1 MQSETGAVPPPQ
13 AMMGL
18 ITGYWRTQ
26 AVATAARLAIADR
39 LVDGPRS
46 SASLATE
53 LAVDEGALFRLLR
66 GLASFG
72 VFTESGAR
80 TFALN
85 ALGETLRSNVPGS
98 MKDMAIA
105 QASPGHWLSWG
116 KLDEAV
122 RTGERASRAALG
134 CELFEWYAKH
144 PLEAAAFSGAMGNLS
159 ALAAQEVGKH
169 LALGHKATV
178 VDVGGA
184 HGTLLAGVLR
194 AHPTARGVLTDL
206 PHVIATAPKSLAALG
221 IADRVEAVAADFF
234 QAAPA
239 GDVYL
244 LKQILHDWSD
254 AQAVTIL
261 KNCAAAMNP
270 GGRVVVVEMV
280 VPHDGRPDLAQLM
293 DLNML
298 VMLPGR
304 ERTEAEFAA
313 LFEEAG
319 LKRPVLT
326 ATHSPFFLIEA
337 TRR

>member
-1 MQSETGAVPPPQ
+1 MQTAHAVPPPQ

-46 SASLATE
+46 SASLAAD
-53 LAVDEGALFRLLR
+53 LKVDEAALFRLLR
-66 GLASFG
+66 GLTSLG
-72 VFTESGAR
+72 VFTESSAR
-80 TFALN
+80 TFSLN
-85 ALGETLRSNVPGS
+85 PLGETLRSNVPGS
-98 MKDMAIA
+98 MRDMAIA
-105 QASPGHWLSWG
+105 QASPGHWLTWG

-122 RTGERASRAALG
+122 RTGTSSARAALG
-134 CELFEWYAKH
+134 TELFEYYGKN
-144 PLEAAAFSGAMGNLS
+144 PVEAAAFSGAMGNLS

-169 LALGHKATV
+169 LKLPNKATV

-184 HGTLLAGVLR
+184 HGTLLSGVLK

-206 PHVIATAPKSLAALG
+206 PHVIATAPQALAALG
-221 IADRVEAVAADFF
+221 LSDRVEAVAADFF
-234 QAAPA
+234 KTVPS

-254 AQAVTIL
+254 EQCVTIL
-261 KNCAAAMNP
+261 KNCASAMNP

-280 VPHDGRPDLAQLM
+280 VPQDGSPSMAQMM

-298 VMLPGR
+298 VLLPGR
-304 ERTEAEFAA
+304 ERTELEFAA
-313 LFEEAG
+313 VFEAAG
-319 LKRPVLT
+319 LSRPVLT
-326 ATHSPFFLIEA
+326 TTHSPFLLIEA
-337 TRR
+337 TKR